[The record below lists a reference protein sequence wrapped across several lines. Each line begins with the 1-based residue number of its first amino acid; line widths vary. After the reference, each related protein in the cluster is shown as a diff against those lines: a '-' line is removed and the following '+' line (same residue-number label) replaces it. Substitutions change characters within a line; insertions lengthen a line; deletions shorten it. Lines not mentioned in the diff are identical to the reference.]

1 MKARII
7 YTHFYQSERVLST
20 TSDARWLFMYFLT
33 CPYIG
38 LTGAFKLGKSKIAFE
53 TALSQPELTSALAE
67 LDSLGLVKQ
76 IDDWII
82 IPDTHEKNRF
92 DIGAKTSVAF
102 QKELNQLPK
111 KIKDCL
117 INLSAYPIDT
127 LSADADTPRNKKP
140 ENRNHIS
147 KELLT
152 SVFNTPNSENLS
164 EQVADDFEAYQK
176 GKYEN

>member
-20 TSDARWLFMYFLT
+20 SANARWLFMYFLT

-38 LTGAFKLGKSKIAFE
+38 LTGAFKLAKSKIAFE
-53 TALSQPELTSALAE
+53 TALSAQEVQTALQE
-67 LDSLGLVKQ
+67 LDTLGLVKQ

-102 QKELNQLPK
+102 QKELNQLPE

-117 INLSAYPIDT
+117 INLSVYPIDT
-127 LSADADTPRNKKP
+127 LSVNADTPRNKNIEIRNKKP
-140 ENRNHIS
+140 Y
-147 KELLT
+147 KELDK
-152 SVFNTPNSENLS
+152 SICISPNTGTTAK
-164 EQVADDFEAYQK
+164 QIADDFEAYRE
-176 GKYEN
+176 GVV